1 MKNMMK
7 EYLGN
12 DYTENHLKN
21 FCLYWMKAAKG
32 YGDEW
37 RAKNDLDCLY
47 FDGNLRA
54 DTLMSAW
61 TPIKWVADFVN
72 SESGIKFYKRNGSS
86 DPDHYLRLLADETDK
101 YLPPEHSLVKLLNRF
116 LVLAELR
123 CNFILLPDRKMNRA
137 RYNIEINGRE
147 VGCC

>member
-37 RAKNDLDCLY
+37 RAGNDLDCLY

-72 SESGIKFYKRNGSS
+72 SESGIKFYSPFYFINQ
-86 DPDHYLRLLADETDK
+86 Y
-101 YLPPEHSLVKLLNRF
+101 KL
-116 LVLAELR
+116 
-123 CNFILLPDRKMNRA
+123 
-137 RYNIEINGRE
+137 YQ
-147 VGCC
+147 